1 MRVANCVLVLG
12 FVLSLTACPG
22 PNGAAKAPVADTGV
36 KQAHA
41 DISTGNDG
49 MTTEQR
55 NVKKRLEMDN
65 SSGSIKHLYVVS
77 SMSGDVIVY
86 STVKGKVT
94 SSGKRLTPR
103 TVDAGTET
111 TGQYN
116 RLNKFGVPVNI
127 GGANYRTTEV
137 IQDDGTFGS
146 SIPYLYWWD
155 AQGRYHQ
162 HYVTGG
168 QILHISD
175 QPIRAAKVILNM
187 EVQGDSEGSSSD

>member
-1 MRVANCVLVLG
+1 MRIFCCVFGLVFLIG
-12 FVLSLTACPG
+12 CP
-22 PNGAAKAPVADTGV
+22 NASVEAPVSDTGV

-41 DISTGNDG
+41 EIATGNDG

-65 SSGSIKHLYVVS
+65 ESGSIKHLYVVS
-77 SMSGDVIVY
+77 AMSGDVIIY

-103 TVDAGTET
+103 TVYAGVTGGNQYT
-111 TGQYN
+111 TSHQY
-116 RLNKFGVPVNI
+116 GAPVNI
-127 GGANYRTTEV
+127 GGNNYRTSEV

-146 SIPYLYWWD
+146 SIEYLYWWD

-162 HYVTGG
+162 HYITGG

-175 QPIRAAKVILNM
+175 QPIRANKVMLNM
-187 EVQGDSEGSSSD
+187 ELLQDDQPDK